1 MNERRMEGR
10 LLCAD
15 LVRVEWGSR
24 VLDGVLEDISQEGAC
39 VQTEELIPP
48 AATISIQEIEGR
60 SPVYSGYVAYCV
72 LRDEGYFVGI
82 HFSPKTLWRSR
93 VFEPQ
98 HLTDPEV
105 FAEIQPI

>member
-24 VLDGVLEDISQEGAC
+24 ALDGVLEDISHDGAC
-39 VQTEELIPP
+39 VQLDELIPP
-48 AATISIQEIEGR
+48 GATVSIREVKGH
-60 SPVYSGYVAYCV
+60 SPVYRGYAAYCV

-82 HFSPKTLWRSR
+82 HFSRETRWLSTA
-93 VFEPQ
+93 FEPR

-105 FAEIQPI
+105 FADL